1 MDRSEFK
8 KYLID
13 TKKLLD
19 EYTGDYTLED
29 IMEIADKMGDTIDSY
44 LDIKYNSL
52 YEIEDPNEINDIISK
67 LKAEPVFNHLDR
79 YDRIYTNILKSYRN
93 FLKNNN
99 NMKFTEAKE
108 FLNNKGYML
117 VESEFRD
124 PSTFASFYYPP
135 EGPDTEDNEERA
147 EREATKELK
156 YIEDKFQKAL
166 DEKFPK
172 AYVTAQGPESNE
184 DGDLYETRDEWSY
197 TETFKCKLL
206 FQVPIKYLNLT
217 EEGAEDDDELDSA
230 LTKFYESI
238 SSLNDSEIEF
248 DETDYTELDTSDNN
262 YYGNICVEGTYKF
275 SEGDSRY

>member
-124 PSTFASFYYPP
+124 PSTYASFYYPP

>member
-1 MDRSEFK
+1 MLFK
-8 KYLID
+8 
-13 TKKLLD
+13 
-19 EYTGDYTLED
+19 ERFVD
-29 IMEIADKMGDTIDSY
+29 I
-44 LDIKYNSL
+44 LQ
-52 YEIEDPNEINDIISK
+52 
-67 LKAEPVFNHLDR
+67 VFNMLF
-79 YDRIYTNILKSYRN
+79 K
-93 FLKNNN
+93 
-99 NMKFTEAKE
+99 EAKE
-108 FLNNKGYML
+108 FLNNKGYKL

-124 PSTFASFYYPP
+124 PSTYASFYYPP

-248 DETDYTELDTSDNN
+248 DETDYTELDTSDKN

>member
-1 MDRSEFK
+1 MEVMIMLNK
-8 KYLID
+8 I
-13 TKKLLD
+13 
-19 EYTGDYTLED
+19 TL
-29 IMEIADKMGDTIDSY
+29 K
-44 LDIKYNSL
+44 
-52 YEIEDPNEINDIISK
+52 
-67 LKAEPVFNHLDR
+67 
-79 YDRIYTNILKSYRN
+79 
-93 FLKNNN
+93 
-99 NMKFTEAKE
+99 EAKQI
-108 FLNNKGYML
+108 LNNKGYKL

-124 PSTFASFYYPP
+124 PSTYASFYYPP

-147 EREATKELK
+147 EREASKELK

-166 DEKFPK
+166 DEKFPG
-172 AYVTAQGPESNE
+172 AYVTAKGPESNE

-217 EEGAEDDDELDSA
+217 EEGAENDDELDSA